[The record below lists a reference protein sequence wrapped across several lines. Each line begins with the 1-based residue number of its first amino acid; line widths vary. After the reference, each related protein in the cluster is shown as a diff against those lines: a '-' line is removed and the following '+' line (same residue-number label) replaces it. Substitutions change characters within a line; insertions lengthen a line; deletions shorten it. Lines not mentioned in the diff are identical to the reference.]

1 MKMNRKNID
10 LANELRVAIQ
20 TRTNHIDDGEAVAMV
35 LLWSFLLDHATC
47 HGIDVEGLAVEQM
60 EAFIPWA
67 RENMRIV
74 KSN

>member
-10 LANELRVAIQ
+10 LANELRVVVQ

-35 LLWSFLLDHATC
+35 LLWSFLLDHAQC
-47 HGIDVEGLAVEQM
+47 HGIDVETLALEQM

-67 RENMRIV
+67 RENMRLQAPQ
-74 KSN
+74 